1 MNLQKFGLL
10 PNHTSFHIGLSW
22 LLLDKNSTVSI
33 QCASRRSPTFCL
45 AKLVK
50 NAKHVEF
57 LARQLL
63 EFLRLWLMQ
72 DSLGFYARFTTTL
85 TTASWTKSQVPWVK
99 ILTFKILQLVFC
111 QILVKPPQLFWV
123 SFDLEWGNV
132 NTDNNFHFL
141 IKSDQ
146 TKRGTFDVHKYL
158 ILEHMTF
165 STAVSKQGELNLF
178 LFASFFCTL
187 RHGFGIFFF
196 FVKVF

>member
-1 MNLQKFGLL
+1 MYCQIRQVFISVYPWNTYLFELTMN
-10 PNHTSFHIGLSW
+10 NARYENY

-99 ILTFKILQLVFC
+99 VLTFKILFIVLSNTC
-111 QILVKPPQLFWV
+111 ETPPTIL
-123 SFDLEWGNV
+123 S
-132 NTDNNFHFL
+132 
-141 IKSDQ
+141 
-146 TKRGTFDVHKYL
+146 
-158 ILEHMTF
+158 
-165 STAVSKQGELNLF
+165 
-178 LFASFFCTL
+178 
-187 RHGFGIFFF
+187 
-196 FVKVF
+196 